1 MSLATLEQ
9 VRQLRTGRSLVTTNG
24 VFDLVHAG
32 HVALLEE
39 AKGLGDVLVV
49 VLNSD
54 SSARGLEKGAGR
66 PYVGLEDRARLVA
79 ALRCVDAVVSFDEP
93 TPEAILTALRPD
105 VHVKGGDY
113 KLEDL
118 PERRVVEAGGGRVV
132 VLPYVEGCSTTAF
145 VERIAASLGD

>member
-9 VRQLRTGRSLVTTNG
+9 VAQLRAGRVLVTTNG

-49 VLNSD
+49 ALNSD
-54 SSARGLEKGAGR
+54 LSAQGLGKGAGR
-66 PYVGLEDRARLVA
+66 PYVGLEHRARVVA

-93 TPEAILTALRPD
+93 TPEEILAALRPD

-113 KLEDL
+113 KADDL
-118 PERRVVEAGGGRVV
+118 PERRVVEEGGGRVA
-132 VLPYVEGCSTTAF
+132 VLPYVEGFSTTAII
-145 VERIAASLGD
+145 ERIAASLGD